1 MADVA
6 LITGASGG
14 LGAEF
19 ARLFAADGHDLVLV
33 ARRRDRLEALAA
45 DLSTR
50 HGVAAHVVVADLA
63 DPEGVAQVVAEVER
77 LGLVVTYLVN
87 NAGFGT
93 NGAFADSEQERQL
106 AMVQVNDAAPL
117 ALTRALLPAMVRR
130 RRGRIL
136 NIGSTAGF
144 QPGPYMATYY
154 ASKAFLNSFSEA
166 LSYELRGTGVTVTLS
181 CPGTTAT
188 EFAAVA
194 GSHSS
199 RLERLAHAAPDA
211 VASEAYAA
219 LMAGR
224 ALVVHGLANRAGVQ
238 LLRLAPRGAV
248 RAVVAFV
255 NRPQRC

>member
-1 MADVA
+1 MAEVA

-45 DLSTR
+45 ELGANR
-50 HGVAAHVVVADLA
+50 GVAAHVVVADLA
-63 DPEGVAQVVAEVER
+63 EPQGVAQVLSEVER
-77 LGLVVTYLVN
+77 LGLAITYLVN

-93 NGAFADSEQERQL
+93 NGAFADSRQDREL
-106 AMVQVNDAAPL
+106 ALLQVNNAAPL
-117 ALTRALLPAMVRR
+117 ALTRALLPAMVRHR
-130 RRGRIL
+130 YGRIL

-166 LSYELRGTGVTVTLS
+166 LTCELRGTGVTVTLS

-188 EFAAVA
+188 EFATVA
-194 GSHSS
+194 GSRNSH
-199 RLERLAHAAPDA
+199 LERFAHAAPAA
-211 VASEAYAA
+211 VAREAYEAM
-219 LMAGR
+219 MAGR
-224 ALVVHGLANRAGVQ
+224 PLVVHGLANRAGVQ

-248 RAVVAFV
+248 RAVVAFI
-255 NRPQRC
+255 NRPRGS